1 MFKIKVTPRFG
12 DTDALRHVNNNVLG
26 DWFELGRND
35 LFKFFTPD
43 LQLSDETWK
52 LIMVRM
58 EIDYLGQIF
67 FGEDVEIRT
76 YITHIGNTSF
86 TIGHEAW
93 QNGELKSKGKN
104 VVVHYDFIEQTKMP
118 IPDDIRE
125 KLEDH
130 LVKEEDIGKK

>member
-1 MFKIKVTPRFG
+1 MFKIKVTPRIG
-12 DTDALRHVNNNVLG
+12 DTDALKHINNNVLG

-52 LIMVRM
+52 LIMVRS
-58 EIDYLGQIF
+58 EIDYIGQIF
-67 FGEDVEIRT
+67 FGHDIEIRT

-104 VVVHYDFIEQTKMP
+104 VVVHYDFIKQTKMP
-118 IPDDIRE
+118 IPKDIKS
-125 KLEDH
+125 KLEGH
-130 LVKEEDIGKK
+130 FVKEEDIGKK

>member
-12 DTDALRHVNNNVLG
+12 DTDALRHINNNVLG

-58 EIDYLGQIF
+58 EIDFLGQIF

-93 QNGELKSKGKN
+93 QNDELKSKGKN
-104 VVVHYDFIEQTKMP
+104 VVVHYNFIEQTKIP
-118 IPDDIRE
+118 IPNNIRE
-125 KLEDH
+125 KLEEH
-130 LVKEEDIGKK
+130 LVEEEDIGKK

>member
-1 MFKIKVTPRFG
+1 MFKINVTPRFG
-12 DTDALRHVNNNVLG
+12 DTDALRHINNNVLG

-58 EIDYLGQIF
+58 EIDFLDQIF

-93 QNGELKSKGKN
+93 QNEELKSKGKN
-104 VVVHYDFIEQTKMP
+104 VVVHYDFIEKTKIP
-118 IPDDIRE
+118 IPSEIRE
-125 KLEDH
+125 KLEEH

>member
-1 MFKIKVTPRFG
+1 MFKIIVTPRIG
-12 DTDALRHVNNNVLG
+12 ETDALQHINNNVLG

-58 EIDYLGQIF
+58 EIDYVGQIF
-67 FGEDVEIRT
+67 FGKDVEIRT

-104 VVVHYDFIEQTKMP
+104 VVVHYDFIEETKMP
-118 IPDDIRE
+118 IPDEIRE
-125 KLEDH
+125 KLREH
-130 LVKEEDIGKK
+130 LIKEGDIGKK

>member
-12 DTDALRHVNNNVLG
+12 DTDALRHINNNVLG

-43 LQLSDETWK
+43 LQLTDETWK
-52 LIMVRM
+52 LIMVRS
-58 EIDYLGQIF
+58 ETDYLKQIF
-67 FGEDVEIRT
+67 FGCDVEIRT
-76 YITHIGNTSF
+76 YILHIGNTSF

-104 VVVHYDFIEQTKMP
+104 VVVHYDFIEQNKMP
-118 IPDDIRE
+118 IPEDIKS
-125 KLEDH
+125 KLAEH

>member
-12 DTDALRHVNNNVLG
+12 ETDALRHINNNVLG
-26 DWFELGRND
+26 DWFELGRNE
-35 LFKFFTPD
+35 LFKIFTPD

-67 FGEDVEIRT
+67 FGEDVDIRT

-104 VVVHYDFIEQTKMP
+104 VVVHYNFIEQTKTP
-118 IPDDIRE
+118 IPKDIKE
-125 KLEDH
+125 KLEEH

>member
-12 DTDALRHVNNNVLG
+12 DTDALRHINNNVLG

-58 EIDYLGQIF
+58 ETDFVAQIF
-67 FGEDVEIRT
+67 FGHDV
-76 YITHIGNTSF
+76 
-86 TIGHEAW
+86 
-93 QNGELKSKGKN
+93 
-104 VVVHYDFIEQTKMP
+104 
-118 IPDDIRE
+118 
-125 KLEDH
+125 
-130 LVKEEDIGKK
+130 

>member
-12 DTDALRHVNNNVLG
+12 ETDALRHINNNVLG
-26 DWFELGRND
+26 DWFELGRNE
-35 LFKFFTPD
+35 LFKIFTPD

-58 EIDYLGQIF
+58 EIDFLGQIF
-67 FGEDVEIRT
+67 FGEDVDIRT

-104 VVVHYDFIEQTKMP
+104 VVVHYNFIEQTKTP
-118 IPDDIRE
+118 IPKDIKE
-125 KLEDH
+125 KLEEH
-130 LVKEEDIGKK
+130 LIKEEDIGKK